1 MNVTFRLLSI
11 GFLLNLW
18 IATVSYGEENRVR
31 VGADR
36 FLEADGKSLFAIGAY
51 ALPKE
56 MTLAE
61 GRSMGFNLVQVS
73 SDAAGW
79 DSAREAGLMTWYSF
93 GSDLDF
99 ESGDIEQKRARVEK
113 IIQQFSG
120 HDALLFW
127 ESMDEPAWTDR
138 FPAQS
143 RATASGLKKGYRFL
157 RSLDDRHPVYLNHAP
172 RNTIETL
179 QAYNSACDIVC
190 VDIYPVIP
198 PGMRPMYAITP
209 EGRHGDFPNQ
219 TISCVGEYVEKMK
232 AVASS
237 QHSVFVV
244 LQGFAWEAL
253 RGEEA
258 ESTLV
263 RYPSYLESRFMA
275 YNAITHGARGI
286 LYWGLS
292 YVPKDCPFIQDLSK
306 VLNEIREMTPV
317 ILGKEMTRK
326 PALRYYERGS
336 SIAAGVEILGR
347 KTGKGVYLI
356 ASNTG
361 MDPAAVDFMEL
372 PPELAGAGYLNVLG
386 ENRSVPITDG
396 KFYDEFEGYGVHVY
410 EYLLESK

>member
-1 MNVTFRLLSI
+1 MNAMFRVLLI
-11 GFLLNLW
+11 GLLLNLW
-18 IATVSYGEENRVR
+18 IAAVSNGEENRICA
-31 VGADR
+31 GADR
-36 FLEADGKSLFAIGAY
+36 FLEEDGNPLFAIGAY

-56 MTLAE
+56 MTLEE

-73 SDAAGW
+73 SNPADW
-79 DSAREAGLMTWYSF
+79 DSAREADLMTWYSF

-113 IIQQFSG
+113 ITQQFSG
-120 HDALLFW
+120 HDTLLFW

-143 RATASGLKKGYRFL
+143 RATASGLEKGYRFL
-157 RSLDDRHPVYLNHAP
+157 HSLDDSHPVYLNHAP

-179 QAYNSACDIVC
+179 QAYNPACNIVC

-237 QHSVFVV
+237 NHTVFVV

-258 ESTLV
+258 ETDLV

-292 YVPKDCPFIQDLSK
+292 YVPKDASFIQDLSK
-306 VLNEIREMTPV
+306 VLNEIQEMIPA
-317 ILGKEMTRK
+317 ILGSELSRK

-372 PPELAGAGYLNVLG
+372 PPELAGAGSLNVLG
-386 ENRSVPITDG
+386 ENRSVPVTDG
-396 KFYDEFEGYGVHVY
+396 KFFDEFEGYGVHVY
-410 EYLLESK
+410 EYRFGSR